1 MPLPENSTNK
11 EPALEW
17 SIARDKEGEGEDSH
31 SMRELIEEIES
42 HIEVIDLDNLNPN
55 TAPNGTSASKPNL
68 SPTNPLIKGIT
79 LP

>member
-1 MPLPENSTNK
+1 MPLLENLTNK
-11 EPALEW
+11 EPAPEW
-17 SIARDKEGEGEDSH
+17 SIVGDKEGEGEDSH

-42 HIEVIDLDNLNPN
+42 HTEVIDLDNLNPN
-55 TAPNGTSASKPNL
+55 TAPNGTSASKPKL